1 MKGLKA
7 VLVTALV
14 GVGAALTYFYFESAV
29 HHSINYIWN
38 DLFNTEAY
46 RILVVPVCMVITVA
60 YFGVQHLLD
69 PKSEQ
74 HESHGLGSVPKPAIS
89 NYLKVLGIGF
99 LSLVAGASMG
109 PEAILVP
116 ACIIVGSY
124 IGSKLE
130 KDGTNSIKIYGM
142 AGFIGLFAAFF
153 NSFFAGLL
161 SLLLIKKELKLD
173 INIRTIVFASVAAAS
188 TVLTLDI
195 LDSSPFV
202 PNPAYSWKLNPA
214 TLLALALLFFGGYL
228 VAHALSAAHN
238 NSERITKLALKR
250 EWWIR
255 GVAAGAGLSLLYLL
269 GGSLTQFTGNE
280 AIMPMLQKSAELGFL
295 GLLWLLIV
303 KILAIGWSKAAGYR
317 GGLIFPTVFA
327 ASILVAMARL
337 YVDDLNLLYGLIAAM
352 VGVFY
357 AEAKVK
363 ILL

>member
-1 MKGLKA
+1 MKA
-7 VLVTALV
+7 VLITALV
-14 GVGAALTYFYFESAV
+14 GIVAAVTYFYFESAV
-29 HHSINYIWN
+29 HHGIDYVWN
-38 DLFNTEAY
+38 DLFDTETY
-46 RILVVPVCMVITVA
+46 RILVVPVCIAVTAA
-60 YFGVQHLLD
+60 YFGVQHWLD
-69 PKSEQ
+69 PKSERQ
-74 HESHGLGSVPKPAIS
+74 ETHGLGSVPSPTVV
-89 NYLKVLGIGF
+89 NYLKVLAIGF

-116 ACIIVGSY
+116 ACIIMGSY

-130 KDGTNSIKIYGM
+130 NGDSAGAKIYGM

-161 SLLLIKKELKLD
+161 SLLIIKKELKIEL
-173 INIRTIVFASVAAAS
+173 NLRTIVFASVAAGA

-202 PNPAYSWKLNPA
+202 PNPSYSWKLNPA
-214 TLLALALLFFGGYL
+214 TLLALVLLFAAGYL
-228 VAHALSAAHN
+228 VTHALAAAHA
-238 NSERITKLALKR
+238 NSERITRKVLNS
-250 EWWIR
+250 EWWVR
-255 GVAAGAGLSLLYLL
+255 GLAAGAGLSILYLL
-269 GGSLTQFTGNE
+269 GGSLAQFTGNQ

-295 GLLWLLIV
+295 GLLWLLII

-327 ASILVAMARL
+327 ASILVAIAGL
-337 YVDDLNLLYGLIAAM
+337 YVDNLNLLYGLIAAM
-352 VGVFY
+352 AGVLY

>member
-1 MKGLKA
+1 MKELKA
-7 VLVTALV
+7 VFITALV
-14 GVGAALTYFYFESAV
+14 GIGAAITYFYFERAV
-29 HHSINYIWN
+29 HHSIDYIWN
-38 DLFNTEAY
+38 DLFDTETY
-46 RILVVPVCMVITVA
+46 RALVVPICVVITVA

-74 HESHGLGSVPKPAIS
+74 HESHGLGSAPSPTIV

-124 IGSKLE
+124 IGGKLD
-130 KDGTNSIKIYGM
+130 KSDSNSAKVYGM

-173 INIRTIVFASVAAAS
+173 ISIRTIVFASIAAAS
-188 TVLTLDI
+188 TVFTLDI

-202 PNPAYSWKLNPA
+202 PNPSYSWELNPA
-214 TLLALALLFFGGYL
+214 TLLALAVLFLGGYL
-228 VAHALSAAHN
+228 ITHALEAAHSN
-238 NSERITKLALKR
+238 AEKITKIVLQR
-250 EWWIR
+250 EWWVR
-255 GVAAGAGLSLLYLL
+255 GLVAGAGLSVLYLL
-269 GGSLTQFTGNE
+269 GGSLVQFTGNE
-280 AIMPMLQKSAELGFL
+280 SVLPMLQKSAELGFL
-295 GLLWLLIV
+295 GLLWLLIIKV
-303 KILAIGWSKAAGYR
+303 LAIGWSKAAGYR

-327 ASILVAMARL
+327 ASVLVAMAGL
-337 YVDDLNLLYGLIAAM
+337 YVDNLNLIYGLLAVMI
-352 VGVFY
+352 GVFY